1 MEGHCDHVTKIVTG
15 WCIWWLYCLQCY
27 GISRQYQDQYK
38 HFSDHWTLNNSQGG
52 KKLDCNLPI
61 NVFLFGGSSSVIAS
75 VYSVSLA
82 HVPRPTAG
90 CLSIPR
96 LGQLHHIFRFIM
108 SNHFENLS
116 LSSYILHK
124 LICLSFESLSVFCFK
139 MSSNVVNFP
148 SEYLVCL
155 QPDIWKTLLQGTSQI
170 KINLSG
176 CSMITKSFQK
186 FGESSLKT
194 VLWPP
199 AIKLEFQPM
208 CSLRLETYLYL

>member
-1 MEGHCDHVTKIVTG
+1 
-15 WCIWWLYCLQCY
+15 
-27 GISRQYQDQYK
+27 
-38 HFSDHWTLNNSQGG
+38 
-52 KKLDCNLPI
+52 
-61 NVFLFGGSSSVIAS
+61 
-75 VYSVSLA
+75 
-82 HVPRPTAG
+82 
-90 CLSIPR
+90 
-96 LGQLHHIFRFIM
+96 
-108 SNHFENLS
+108 
-116 LSSYILHK
+116 
-124 LICLSFESLSVFCFK
+124 

-208 CSLRLETYLYL
+208 CSLRLETYLYLYSWSSSVLLFFCIMNGHFLFSKLIIFPVVKTISKSSKFFILCMFGYSFMGIKNWHCWTVNFACYNTRNSLRWSNVSIIMPSCVSLFL

>member
-1 MEGHCDHVTKIVTG
+1 MFFFKEA
-15 WCIWWLYCLQCY
+15 LQ
-27 GISRQYQDQYK
+27 
-38 HFSDHWTLNNSQGG
+38 
-52 KKLDCNLPI
+52 
-61 NVFLFGGSSSVIAS
+61 
-75 VYSVSLA
+75 SLA
-82 HVPRPTAG
+82 HYIPSLCPMSPVPRPATSQYLDRVNSITFSD
-90 CLSIPR
+90 LSCPIT
-96 LGQLHHIFRFIM
+96 LKISAFKF
-108 SNHFENLS
+108 
-116 LSSYILHK
+116 YISK
-124 LICLSFESLSVFCFK
+124 LLCLSFESLSVFCFK
-139 MSSNVVNFP
+139 MNSNVVNFP

-208 CSLRLETYLYL
+208 CSLRPICICNSDLCLSFCFSA